1 MSPLI
6 VIFFVVILIFSVII
20 HEISHG
26 YVALRLGDQ
35 TARLAGRL
43 TLNPLKHIDPIGSIV
58 VPLVLILAGGPVFG
72 WARPVPYNPYNLRDP
87 KKGAGLIAIAGPV
100 SNLALALV
108 FAIFVRIMV
117 GANIMLSAP
126 LFLFFNLI
134 IQVNVALAIFNLIPI
149 PPLDGSGILFS
160 LLPARFE
167 RAMLF
172 LRQYGFVIL
181 LVLIFSGLSFLGP
194 IILGIQKLMIGGAAW
209 GMIM

>member
-26 YVALRLGDQ
+26 YVALWLGDH

-43 TLNPLKHIDPIGSIV
+43 TLNPLKHIDPIGSII
-58 VPLVLILAGGPVFG
+58 VPLVLILTGGPVFG
-72 WARPVPYNPYNLRDP
+72 WARPVPYNPYNLKDP
-87 KKGAGLIAIAGPV
+87 KRGAGLIAIAGPI

-117 GANIMLSAP
+117 GANILLSAP

-134 IQVNVALAIFNLIPI
+134 IQVNIALAIFNLIPI

-167 RAMLF
+167 RVMLF

-194 IILGIQKLMIGGAAW
+194 VILGIQKLMIGSVAW